1 MSVRNH
7 TRISLDIPNE
17 EHRRLKAIAALRGVS
32 MKEII
37 LESLRRELYR
47 NNIPNK
53 LSEKTL
59 KESDLGKNTKEY
71 KDLEELR
78 SELGI

>member
-1 MSVRNH
+1 
-7 TRISLDIPNE
+7 
-17 EHRRLKAIAALRGVS
+17 

-37 LESLRRELYR
+37 LESLRRELYVD
-47 NNIPNK
+47 NIPNQ
-53 LSEKTL
+53 LTEKTL